1 LLSAAEAL
9 IIKINVLRKSDLS
22 VKSMTGFAK
31 IDGKN
36 AYCSWSWELKSANSK
51 GLDIRCRVPLS
62 FGELEQ
68 FLCDRVAKTLKRG
81 SVTVTLTVNW
91 NQFSGAFQVNQNMLD
106 LVISSI
112 PEIET
117 LIPNLGPISATDIL
131 ALHGVIENFELEITD
146 QQKVDIQKYILDDF
160 DLAIQALQKMRVE
173 EGFRLTNV
181 LTNQLGAIS
190 ELTNRAKDNAST
202 QQNAIKDRLQ
212 NQIQNLLGES
222 ITFPMDRM
230 AHEVALLVTKA
241 DIREEI
247 DRLVS
252 HEVAAYDY
260 LKSDGAVGRNLDFLC
275 QEFNREAN
283 TLCSKSTD
291 IELTKIGLDLKA
303 FIDRF
308 REQIQNIE

>member
-1 LLSAAEAL
+1 
-9 IIKINVLRKSDLS
+9 
-22 VKSMTGFAK
+22 MTGFAK
-31 IDGKN
+31 VDGKN
-36 AYCSWSWELKSANSK
+36 ANCSWSWGLKSVNSK
-51 GLDIRCRVPLS
+51 GLDIRCRVPSS

-81 SVTVTLTVNW
+81 NVTVTLTVDW
-91 NQFSGAFQVNQNMLD
+91 NQSSGAFQVNQNMLD
-106 LVISSI
+106 LVISSL

-131 ALHGVIENFELEITD
+131 ALDGVIENFELEITD
-146 QQKVDIQKYILDDF
+146 QQKVDIQKYILADF

-173 EGFRLTNV
+173 EGLRLTDV

-202 QQNAIKDRLQ
+202 QQDAIKDRLQ

-222 ITFPMDRM
+222 IKFPEDRM
-230 AHEVALLVTKA
+230 AHEIALLVTKA
-241 DIREEI
+241 DISEEI

-283 TLCSKSTD
+283 TLCSKSSD

-303 FIDRF
+303 FIERF